1 MIILFGMAGSGKS
14 TQGQILAE
22 KYDLEWLSVGQLLRD
37 QKDPELDAIMKTG
50 ELVPDEYVVKMM
62 HGAGEKVL
70 SKGKNAILDGYP
82 RDEWQANWIVES
94 GDVKNIEGVV
104 VFEIPKDELWA
115 RLQER
120 GREDDTKESI
130 ERRWN
135 LFEKTIHKMSKIL
148 SDAGVKIQEVDGV
161 GSVEEVTARIEKVL
175 ADWGIIKG

>member
-22 KYDLEWLSVGQLLRD
+22 KHNFEWLSVGQLLRD

-62 HGAGEKVL
+62 HEAGEKVL
-70 SKGKNAILDGYP
+70 AKGKNAILDGYP

-94 GDVKNIEGVV
+94 GDVKNIDGVII
-104 VFEIPKDELWA
+104 FEIPKDELWA

-120 GREDDTKESI
+120 GREDDTREAI
-130 ERRWN
+130 EKRWN
-135 LFEKTIHKMSKIL
+135 LFEKTIHVMTKIL
-148 SDAGVKIQEVDGV
+148 ADAGVKAEEINGV
-161 GSVEEVTARIEKVL
+161 GTVEEVADRIEKVL
-175 ADWGIIKG
+175 DGWGII